1 MYRLTLITALAL
13 QLFGCLAPANAF
25 VICISNDGCVEL
37 EPSVPG
43 ASRCPESDCDQAH
56 AGDASHSCRDI
67 PVLWGVCSAGGPA
80 RTTIAHHLP
89 VLAVLT
95 TAPRIALAPAFGV
108 AHVAAAPPRA
118 IAPPRTVV
126 LQL

>member
-1 MYRLTLITALAL
+1 
-13 QLFGCLAPANAF
+13 

-56 AGDASHSCRDI
+56 AGDTSHSCRDI
-67 PVLWGVCSAGGPA
+67 PVLVDAGGPA

-89 VLAVLT
+89 AMAILT
-95 TAPRIALAPAFGV
+95 TARADRVGAGRQASRRTSRRPI
-108 AHVAAAPPRA
+108 RA

>member
-1 MYRLTLITALAL
+1 MTRLALLAALAL

-43 ASRCPESDCDQAH
+43 ARRCPENDCDAAH
-56 AGDASHSCRDI
+56 AGDPSHRCRDI
-67 PVLWGVCSAGGPA
+67 PILVDAGGPA

-89 VLAVLT
+89 AMAILNA
-95 TAPRIALAPAFGV
+95 APRIAVTPAFGG
-108 AHVAAAPPRA
+108 AHAIAAPPRA
-118 IAPPRTVV
+118 VAPSRSVV

>member
-1 MYRLTLITALAL
+1 MHRLTLIGTLAL

-56 AGDASHSCRDI
+56 AGDTSHSCRDI
-67 PVLWGVCSAGGPA
+67 PVLVDAGGPA
-80 RTTIAHHLP
+80 RTTIPHHLP
-89 VLAVLT
+89 AMAILT
-95 TAPRIALAPAFGV
+95 TVPRIALAPAVGV
-108 AHVAAAPPRA
+108 AQIIAAPPRA